1 MSLTRKSSVMIRW
14 TTAILALLV
23 AALLPAAALP
33 QAFPSKPV
41 KILIGSAPGGILD
54 VVARSIGQKLSESWG
69 VPVIVEG
76 RLGAAGNIAGEA
88 LAKSPADGYT
98 LLVGESGVWGI
109 SPHLVTKSPYDPRVD
124 FAPVSQ
130 VGLLPVFL
138 VIPSAVPATNVAQ
151 FITYARQHQGKLAYA
166 SGGVGSIHQLTAEL
180 FKSMAK
186 LDILHVPYKGGGPA
200 ATAVL
205 AGEVQMAFV
214 SYAGA
219 QAGLSSGK
227 LRMLGVSTAQ
237 RSPNFP
243 DIPTV
248 SETGLPGFDIFTTLG
263 VIAPAGTPREIVS
276 KVHAGVMAA
285 VAMPDVAQRL
295 TDAGLTVAP
304 ASTEQFGAVIRSEYA
319 KFEQLVKL
327 SGARRM
333 D

>member
-1 MSLTRKSSVMIRW
+1 MIKTRW
-14 TTAILALLV
+14 TTACLITLL
-23 AALLPAAALP
+23 AALLPAAAWA
-33 QAFPSKPV
+33 QTFPSKPV
-41 KILIGSAPGGILD
+41 KVLIGSAPGGILD
-54 VVARSIGQKLSESWG
+54 VAARSIGQKLSESWG

-76 RLGAAGNIAGEA
+76 RLGAAGSIAGDA

-109 SPHLVTKSPYDPRVD
+109 SPHLVAKSPYDPRED

-138 VIPSAVPATNVAQ
+138 VIPAAVPATSVAQ
-151 FITYARQHQGKLAYA
+151 FIAYARNHQGKLAYA
-166 SGGVGSIHQLTAEL
+166 SGGLGSIHQLTAEL

-186 LDILHVPYKGGGPA
+186 LDVLHVPYKGGGPA

-205 AGEVQMAFV
+205 SGEVQMAFV

-227 LRMLGVSTAQ
+227 LRMLGISTAQ
-237 RSPNFP
+237 RSANFP

-248 SETGLPGFDIFTTLG
+248 SESGLPGFAIFTTLG
-263 VIAPAGTPREIVS
+263 VVAPAGTPREIIA
-276 KVHAGVMAA
+276 KLHAGVMAA

-295 TDAGLTVAP
+295 TDAGLSVAP
-304 ASTEQFGAVIRSEYA
+304 ASSEQFGAVIRSEYDQFA
-319 KFEQLVKL
+319 QLVKL

-333 D
+333 Q

>member
-1 MSLTRKSSVMIRW
+1 MTRWVS
-14 TTAILALLV
+14 TLLML
-23 AALLPAAALP
+23 LLPAVVAA
-33 QAFPSKPV
+33 QAFPTKPV
-41 KILIGSAPGGILD
+41 KILVGSAPGGILD
-54 VVARSIGQKLSESWG
+54 VAARSIGNRLSEKWSQ
-69 VPVIVEG
+69 PVLVEF
-76 RLGAAGNIAGEA
+76 RLGAAGSIAGEA

-124 FAPVSQ
+124 FAPVSR

-138 VIPSAVPATNVAQ
+138 VIPVAVPAANVTELIA
-151 FITYARQHQGKLAYA
+151 YARQHQGKLAYA

-205 AGEVQMAFV
+205 TGEVQMAFV

-219 QAGLSSGK
+219 QVGLSSGK
-227 LRMLGVSTAQ
+227 LRMLGISTAQ
-237 RSPNFP
+237 RAPNFP

-248 SETGLPGFDIFTTLG
+248 SENGLPGFDIFTTLG
-263 VIAPAGTPREIVS
+263 VIAPAGTPREIVA
-276 KVHAGVMAA
+276 KIHADILAA
-285 VAMPDVAQRL
+285 LAIQEVSQRI
-295 TDAGLTVAP
+295 TDAGLTVSP
-304 ASTEQFGAVIRSEYA
+304 GSSEQFGAVIRSEYE
-319 KFEQLVKL
+319 KFGQLVKL
-327 SGARRM
+327 SGARRA